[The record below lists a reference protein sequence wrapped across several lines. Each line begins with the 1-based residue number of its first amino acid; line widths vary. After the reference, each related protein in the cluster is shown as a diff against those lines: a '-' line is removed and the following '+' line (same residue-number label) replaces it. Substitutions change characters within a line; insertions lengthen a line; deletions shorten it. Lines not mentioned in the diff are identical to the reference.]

1 MQSGERLFR
10 ETRELVEIE
19 SITGNEAAVMD
30 CAERLLRAAGLA
42 VESLPVEPG
51 RRNLLAGPPG
61 PSGPRRARVLL
72 CTHLD
77 TVPPYVPFREDAE
90 FLYGRGACDA
100 KGIAA
105 AMIEAA
111 RRLLASGVR
120 DFGVLLLVGE
130 EVDNAGA
137 RAASRTV
144 RAERVIVGE
153 PTTNLLARGHK
164 GVVAGRLHASG
175 VAAHSAYPDHG
186 DSAIHR
192 LLDAL
197 RRVRDADFGSDPVL
211 GAATVNIGRIAGGVA
226 PNVLA
231 PEAWAEIVFRVV
243 VPLEEMDRR
252 IADCWRSAPG
262 GAPDPSLRFETTTRM
277 GPVRTDG
284 LAGMPETVVAFGTD
298 IPFLR
303 DVGKPFLIGPGS
315 ILDAHTD
322 GEKVARRELVEGAA
336 IYERMVRRILAGV
349 AAW

>member
-1 MQSGERLFR
+1 MTGELRGGDRLFR
-10 ETRELVEIE
+10 DTRELIEIE
-19 SITGNEAAVMD
+19 SITGNEAAVMN
-30 CAERLLRAAGLA
+30 CAERLLRAAGFD

-51 RRNLLAGPPG
+51 RRNLLAGP
-61 PSGPRRARVLL
+61 SGARVLL

-90 FLYGRGACDA
+90 YLYGRGACDA

-120 DFGVLLLVGE
+120 DFGILLLVGE

-137 RAASRTV
+137 RVANRTV
-144 RAERVIVGE
+144 RAEHVIVGE

-164 GVVAGRLHASG
+164 GVVAGRLRATG
-175 VAAHSAYPDHG
+175 VAAHSAYPDRG

-192 LLDAL
+192 LLDAIA
-197 RRVRDADFGSDPVL
+197 RVRAADFGRDPVL
-211 GAATVNIGRIAGGVA
+211 GSATVNIGRMAGGVA

-243 VPLEEMDRR
+243 IPLEEMNRR
-252 IADCWRSAPG
+252 IAECWRPAPG
-262 GAPDPSLRFETTTRM
+262 EAPDLHLSFETIARM
-277 GPVRTDG
+277 GPVRTAG
-284 LAGMPETVVAFGTD
+284 LAGMPETVVAYGTD

-303 DVGKPFLIGPGS
+303 DIGKPFLIGPGS
-315 ILDAHTD
+315 ILDAHTS
-322 GEKVARRELVEGAA
+322 GEKIARRELLDGAA
-336 IYERMVRRILAGV
+336 VYERMVRRILAGE
-349 AAW
+349 AA